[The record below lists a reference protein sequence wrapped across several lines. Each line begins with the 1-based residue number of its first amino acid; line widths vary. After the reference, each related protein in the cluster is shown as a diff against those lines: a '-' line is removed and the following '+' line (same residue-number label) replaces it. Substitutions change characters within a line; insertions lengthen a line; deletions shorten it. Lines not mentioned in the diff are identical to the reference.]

1 MDQLL
6 YQTSWLVPLYCLI
19 GCVLSIPWASGMIQR
34 TGQRPGGYINL
45 LMTVLAFLHGT
56 VAFRA
61 SLLYD
66 DVTVK
71 FHWLQVA
78 DVDFTLWLHFSSTT
92 LGIME
97 LVTGMSL
104 MAQLYAL
111 GYMEKDWSFARLFT
125 LMGFFEAALCA
136 VAISDSLF
144 LSYALLE
151 MITLSTFLLIGFWY
165 AQPLVV
171 TAARDAFLTKRVGD
185 ILLLSGMVTLATL
198 SGSLNFPEMYR
209 WAEQAELSPLLANC
223 LGLFLIAGPIGSCA
237 QFPLNLWLDEAM
249 EAANPTSI
257 MRNTVVLSCGAYILI
272 KLQPIISL
280 LPLAHDAL
288 VVVGAITAIGTSL
301 MSVAQIDLKRTMS
314 HNSSAYMG
322 IVFMAIGLKW
332 TNVAFLVLLTH
343 AIAKGLLF
351 MCVGNVILNTNS
363 QDLRGLGGLWSR
375 MPLTTTSYIVAS
387 LGLVGL
393 LPLGGF
399 WAFAEGVAI
408 FTAYEPWL
416 VGVVLFVNTL
426 SAINLIR
433 TFRLV
438 FLGEINPK
446 TKRAPEVAWPMAV
459 PMVCLMIVTLLTPFL
474 MKSLSLL
481 PPVANLRLADFE
493 LIGSGALGCVIGA
506 TWPLSR
512 SWSRPLQ
519 KYRRLIQDVLAYD
532 FYVERLYEI
541 VLVGSVS
548 TLSKIGTWVDRYI
561 VDGLVNFVGVASI
574 FSGESLKYNVTGQS
588 QTYALTI
595 LMGVGIFS
603 GFLIYWFVW

>member
-1 MDQLL
+1 MSELFL
-6 YQTSWLVPLYCLI
+6 QTSWLVPLYCFI
-19 GCVLSIPWASGMIQR
+19 GCALSIPWASGMIQR
-34 TGQRPGGYINL
+34 TGQRPGGYVCI
-45 LMTVLAFLHGT
+45 LMTVLAFVHGT
-56 VAFRA
+56 VAFWA
-61 SLLYD
+61 SRLYD

-78 DVDFTLWLHFSSTT
+78 DIDFTLWLHFSSTT

-111 GYMEKDWSFARLFT
+111 GYMEKDWSFARMFT
-125 LMGFFEAALCA
+125 LIGFFEGALCA
-136 VAISDSLF
+136 LALSDSLF

-151 MITLSTFLLIGFWY
+151 LITLSTFLIVGFWY

-185 ILLLSGMVTLATL
+185 IGLLSGMVTLATL
-198 SGSLNFPEMYR
+198 SGSLNFPEIYR
-209 WAEQAELSPLLANC
+209 WSDQAELSPLLATC
-223 LGLFLIAGPIGSCA
+223 LGLFLIAGPVGSCA

-249 EAANPTSI
+249 EGANPASI
-257 MRNTVVLSCGAYILI
+257 MRNTVLLSCGAYILI
-272 KLQPIISL
+272 KLQPMVSL
-280 LPLAHDAL
+280 SPIAQDAL
-288 VVVGAITAIGTSL
+288 VIIGAITAIGTSL

-351 MCVGNVILNTNS
+351 MCIGNVILNTNS

-375 MPLTTTSYIVAS
+375 MPVTTTSYIVAS
-387 LGLVGL
+387 LGLLGL

-399 WAFAEGVAI
+399 WAFAEGIAI

-438 FLGEINPK
+438 FLGDSCPK

-459 PMVCLMIVTLLTPFL
+459 PMVSLMIVTLLTPFL

-481 PPVANLRLADFE
+481 PPVANLGLADFE
-493 LIGSGALGCVIGA
+493 LVASGVLGCAIGAL
-506 TWPLSR
+506 WPLSR
-512 SWSRPLQ
+512 SWSRPMQ
-519 KYRRLIQDVLAYD
+519 KTRRFIQDFLAYD
-532 FYVERLYEI
+532 FYIERLYEV
-541 VLVGSVS
+541 VLVGTVS
-548 TLSKIGTWVDRYI
+548 TLSRVGAWVDRYI
-561 VDGLVNFVGVASI
+561 VDGFVNFVGVASL
-574 FSGESLKYNVTGQS
+574 FSGESLKYSVTGQS

-595 LMGVGIFS
+595 LTGVGLIS